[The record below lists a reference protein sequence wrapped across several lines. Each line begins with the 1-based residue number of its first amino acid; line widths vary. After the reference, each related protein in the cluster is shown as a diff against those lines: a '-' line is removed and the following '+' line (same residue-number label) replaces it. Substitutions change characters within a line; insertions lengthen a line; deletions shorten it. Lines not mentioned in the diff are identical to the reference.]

1 MLYFLNKNLLKV
13 EIENSCLRR
22 YTLARLKRGPLIL
35 KEEERE
41 SLLKIINSRNS
52 PVAQVE
58 RANILLLFSEGKK
71 INKIV
76 EQLQTT
82 RRIINRCIKKAY
94 AYGALKSLKDL
105 PRSGR
110 NPSISDDAKSW
121 VLSLACQSPK
131 ELGYAAEMWTY
142 SALIKHI
149 RNNCKYA
156 GHDCLSKI
164 GKGRL
169 NMILSKGN
177 IKPHKISYYL
187 ERRDPEFEIKMAH
200 VLCVY
205 KEIQI
210 INETPNMER
219 TRKSVTI
226 SYDEKPGIQAIKNL
240 APQLSPIPGEYQTIA
255 RDHQYKRLGT
265 VSLLAGIDLHTGHV
279 ISLVRDRHR
288 SQEFIEFLKLVD
300 QTYPKNWKIR
310 IILDNH
316 SAHTSVETQGY
327 LLSLSNPNRF
337 EFIFT
342 PKHGSWLNLIESFF
356 SKISRSFLRHIR
368 VQSKEELVE
377 RIYKGIHDINQE
389 PVIFR
394 WNYKMDEISASL

>member
-1 MLYFLNKNLLKV
+1 MP
-13 EIENSCLRR
+13 I
-22 YTLARLKRGPLIL
+22 LKRKPLIL
-35 KEEERE
+35 NEEERE
-41 SLLKIINSRNS
+41 GLLKIITTRNL
-52 PVAQVE
+52 PVGQVE
-58 RANILLLFSEGKK
+58 RSKILLLFSEGKK
-71 INKIV
+71 IKEIA

-82 RRIINRCIKKAY
+82 RRIINRCIDKAY
-94 AYGALKSLKDL
+94 AYGVQKSLNDL

-110 NPSISDDAKSW
+110 KASITDDAKSW
-121 VLSLACQSPK
+121 VLSLACQRPK
-131 ELGYAAEMWTY
+131 ELGYAAETWTY

-149 RNNCKYA
+149 RNNCRYA

-169 NMILSKGN
+169 NMILSKGS

-187 ERRDPEFEIKMAH
+187 EHRDPEFEAKMTN

-205 KEIQI
+205 KEIQL
-210 INETPNMER
+210 INETPTVER
-219 TRKSVTI
+219 KRKSVTI

-240 APQLSPIPGEYQTIA
+240 APQLSPIPGKYQTIA

-279 ISLVRDRHR
+279 IPLVRDRHR
-288 SQEFIEFLKLVD
+288 SQEFIEFLKLLD
-300 QTYPKNWKIR
+300 QTYPNDWKIR

-316 SAHTSVETQGY
+316 STHTSMETQKY
-327 LLSLSNPNRF
+327 LSSLSMPKRF
-337 EFIFT
+337 VFIFT

-368 VQSKEELVE
+368 VKSKKELIE
-377 RIYKGIHDINQE
+377 RIYLGIHDINQE

-394 WNYKMDEISASL
+394 WRYKLDEISVSL